1 MMSPPPLERMDKPYD
16 VIALE
21 ARNISNEKLLSHV
34 NTQVGW
40 LVGWFSSSLSGRAP
54 NRTSVSHFTWF
65 SSEHLVLFYLSQSIY
80 MVLLRF
86 HCVTLSKPE
95 MYAGADNVV
104 RLHTIILRY
113 CVLSHL

>member
-1 MMSPPPLERMDKPYD
+1 
-16 VIALE
+16 
-21 ARNISNEKLLSHV
+21 
-34 NTQVGW
+34 
-40 LVGWFSSSLSGRAP
+40 
-54 NRTSVSHFTWF
+54 
-65 SSEHLVLFYLSQSIY
+65 